1 MAELAD
7 ALVLGASTER
17 CRGSSPLS
25 CILPEHHDFM
35 PRPKS
40 SHLVFVFALTL
51 AASVSVLRADT
62 IRLRSG
68 ETGSIDYAGAKIVGI
83 ENGQLLYRT
92 RDGRDNVKELDK
104 VDRIEV
110 DDEPALNDAENAFVS
125 DSFDKAVDGYQK
137 VIRSTNK
144 PWLAQWASRRLQAAA
159 QKTGRFDAAV
169 SAYVARVQFEDP
181 NAVPKPAMPA
191 EQSTYLNSATSDVL
205 NTLANPKLTD
215 PQRIALLSFLIDLQR
230 TRRDNKA
237 ADAAADKLDELLAKD
252 PNNPNAFRAIAKRK
266 LQSAQVAMDKKDYAA
281 AVKEIDSARSQ
292 FSDPVQQADA
302 LYLLAEARF
311 QLAAANKQPAAL
323 KDAALAFMRVV
334 AHFKD
339 TADRPHVAQALVRT
353 AQIEEMLND
362 PQAAR
367 ALYEQLVA
375 QYPDDP
381 NAAAARQGIERLRST
396 APPATAPSAAAAP

>member
-1 MAELAD
+1 ML
-7 ALVLGASTER
+7 
-17 CRGSSPLS
+17 
-25 CILPEHHDFM
+25 
-35 PRPKS
+35 RPKR
-40 SHLVFVFALTL
+40 SHLVLVLAVMMVASNAL
-51 AASVSVLRADT
+51 SRADT

-68 ETGSIDYAGAKIVGI
+68 ETGSIEYAGAKIVGI

-92 RDGRDNVKELDK
+92 RDGRDNVKELDR

-110 DDEPALNDAENAFVS
+110 DDEPALIDAENAFLS

-144 PWLAQWASRRLQAAA
+144 PWLTQWASRRLQAAA

-169 SAYVARVQFEDP
+169 SAYVARVQSEDP
-181 NAVPKPAMPA
+181 NSVPRPAMPA

-230 TRRDNKA
+230 TRRDSKA
-237 ADAAADKLDELLAKD
+237 ADAATDKLDELLAKD

-266 LQSAQVAMDKKDYAA
+266 LQAAQVAMDRKDYAGA
-281 AVKEIDSARSQ
+281 IKEIDSARSQ

-302 LYLLAEARF
+302 LYLLAEAKF
-311 QLAAANKQPAAL
+311 QQAAASKQPAAL

-339 TADRPHVAQALVRT
+339 APDRPHVAQAMVRA

-362 PQAAR
+362 PQAAKS
-367 ALYEQLVA
+367 LYEQLVA

-381 NAAAARQGIERLRST
+381 NAAAARQGIERLR
-396 APPATAPSAAAAP
+396 AAALPATAPSAAAP